1 MRMIEHITTE
11 LKETFIETANTLK
24 GHERRRF
31 MARIVRSMGRGGA
44 AWAERELGWNRKTV
58 RKGGKELD
66 NGQPIQTNFSGRGR
80 KKAEDHLPNLLADI
94 KAIVEGESQ
103 IDATFRTTKLYTRLS
118 AEEVRRQLIK
128 QKGYTEEE
136 LPTANTI
143 GIKLNELE
151 YYLRP
156 VVKSKPQKK
165 LRRQTLSLTDWQK

>member
-1 MRMIEHITTE
+1 MSMIEHITRE

-58 RKGGKELD
+58 SKGCQELD
-66 NGQPIQTNFSGRGR
+66 NGQPIQDKFSARGR
-80 KKAEDHLPNLLADI
+80 KKAEHHLPYLLADI
-94 KAIVEGESQ
+94 KAIVEEESQ
-103 IDATFRTTKLYTRLS
+103 TDATFRTTKLYTRLS

-128 QKGYTEEE
+128 QKGYPEEE
-136 LPTANTI
+136 LPRANTI
-143 GIKLNELE
+143 GIKLNELG
-151 YYLRP
+151 YHLRP

-165 LRRQTLSLTDWQK
+165 LQKQTPSLTDWQK

>member
-1 MRMIEHITTE
+1 MIEHITTE

-58 RKGGKELD
+58 SKGCKELD
-66 NGQPIQTNFSGRGR
+66 NGQPIQDNFSARGR
-80 KKAEDHLPNLLADI
+80 KKAEHHLPDLLVDI
-94 KAIVEGESQ
+94 KAIVEEESQ
-103 IDATFRTTKLYTRLS
+103 TDATFRTTKLYTRLS
-118 AEEVRRQLIK
+118 AEEVRRQLIE

-136 LPTANTI
+136 LPAANTI
-143 GIKLNELE
+143 GIKLNKLG
-151 YYLRP
+151 YHLRP

-165 LRRQTLSLTDWQK
+165 LQKQMPSLTDWQK